1 MRVEGMSQP
10 QPVEPV
16 KLDTKR
22 AAAEIGGN
30 AAKTLKKEEKEE
42 KNPQQDPRVVEK
54 AVSLLNKTMESY
66 NTELRFTLHK
76 ESGEY
81 MVKVISTK
89 DNSVIREI
97 PPKRVLDMV
106 AHFKEVL
113 GIIVD
118 KFI

>member
-1 MRVEGMSQP
+1 MKVEGMSQP

-22 AAAEIGGN
+22 AAAKAGRN
-30 AAKTLKKEEKEE
+30 VVKTVKEEKEE
-42 KNPQQDPRVVEK
+42 QAPQKDPRSVEK
-54 AVSLLNKTMESY
+54 AVALLNKTMESY

-76 ESGEY
+76 QSGEY
-81 MVKVISTK
+81 MVKIVNTR
-89 DNSVIREI
+89 DNTVIREI

-106 AHFKEVL
+106 AYFKEVL
-113 GIIVD
+113 GLIVD

>member
-1 MRVEGMSQP
+1 MKVEGMRQS

-22 AAAEIGGN
+22 ATAE
-30 AAKTLKKEEKEE
+30 ADRELVKTVKEESEDR
-42 KNPQQDPRVVEK
+42 NPQKDPGAVEK
-54 AVSLLNKTMESY
+54 AVALLNKTMESY

-89 DNSVIREI
+89 DNTVIREI